1 MVDNRILILEIVFF
15 LLFHFVPLLLVSA
28 CIFINFDERGR
39 GIKSKLFSN
48 FPCCDLYFRISSCK
62 FGLARQK
69 QHALRYRTTAL
80 LTPRYIYFF
89 APIPIDANS
98 SYRFILGL
106 QKPSVVLIEIV
117 VVEG

>member
-1 MVDNRILILEIVFF
+1 MVENRILILEIVSF

-48 FPCCDLYFRISSCK
+48 FPCSMGDLYFRISSCK

-69 QHALRYRTTAL
+69 QHALRYSTIPL
-80 LTPRYIYFF
+80 IGLHRY
-89 APIPIDANS
+89 
-98 SYRFILGL
+98 
-106 QKPSVVLIEIV
+106 
-117 VVEG
+117 

>member
-69 QHALRYRTTAL
+69 QHALRYSTIPL
-80 LTPRYIYFF
+80 IQRY
-89 APIPIDANS
+89 
-98 SYRFILGL
+98 
-106 QKPSVVLIEIV
+106 
-117 VVEG
+117 